1 MTLIETADKVAAL
14 RHAPLLARCG
24 DDELDVLA
32 ATAEEARLP
41 AGHVLLAEGLGGRA
55 VFVLIEGELSVSV
68 AGHPMAV
75 LAPGSVVGELAIL
88 DSGARATTIRTET
101 EAVVLVIDR
110 RDFAA
115 ATAPRRSGA

>member
-1 MTLIETADKVAAL
+1 MTLTRTEEKTAAL
-14 RHAPLLARCG
+14 RLSPLLARC
-24 DDELDVLA
+24 DQCRLEVLA
-32 ATAEEARLP
+32 AAADEARLP
-41 AGHVLLAEGLGGRA
+41 AGHVLVGEGVGGRS
-55 VFVLIEGELSVSV
+55 VYVLVEGELTVSV

-75 LAPGSVVGELAIL
+75 LAPGSVAGELAIV

-115 ATAPRRSGA
+115 ATAQPRSRA